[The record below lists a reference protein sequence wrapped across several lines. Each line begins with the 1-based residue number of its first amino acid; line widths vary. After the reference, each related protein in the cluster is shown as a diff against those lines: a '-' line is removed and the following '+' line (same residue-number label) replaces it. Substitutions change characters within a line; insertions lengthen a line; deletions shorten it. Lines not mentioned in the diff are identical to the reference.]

1 MISLDLHVHTTH
13 SDGSDI
19 REMVAAADEAGL
31 DAIGLADHC
40 ILHEDDFRRCDRTNF
55 DETYLERRR
64 EIDRLQSTFDVT
76 ILDGVEMNYDPDY
89 HDEIRSFLERA
100 GFDYTIGSVHYADE
114 YHIAKTGW
122 FASVGEADRAAAV
135 DHYVDWQLQLIES
148 ELFDIVGHLDLCE
161 RSSEL
166 RGRITDDQYDAFVE
180 ALGRSRSVPEIN
192 AGRVFDDYGAVHPNP
207 KVLDRFLDAGIR
219 FVLGTDAHTPAELR
233 DRVEYLT
240 GFEADQGLDSLAY
253 EDGIAV
259 TEALE
264 AY

>member
-1 MISLDLHVHTTH
+1 MISLDLHVHTTY

-19 REMVAAADEAGL
+19 REMVAAADDAGL

-40 ILHEDDFRRCDRTNF
+40 ILHEDRFRRCDRTDF
-55 DETYLERRR
+55 DETYPERRSDI
-64 EIDRLQSTFDVT
+64 ERLQSEFDVT
-76 ILDGVEMNYDPDY
+76 ILDGVEMNYDPAY
-89 HDEIRSFLERA
+89 HDEIQEFLARA
-100 GFDYTIGSVHYADE
+100 QFDYTIGSVHYADE

-122 FASVGEADRAAAV
+122 FASVDEPDRAAAV

-166 RGRITDDQYDAFVE
+166 RGRITDEQYDDLLE

-207 KVLDRFLDAGIR
+207 RVIDRFLDSGVR
-219 FVLGTDAHTPAELR
+219 FVLGSDAHKPTELTKR
-233 DRVEYLT
+233 AEYLT
-240 GFEADQGLDSLAY
+240 DFTESRDLECLPFENGLSVD
-253 EDGIAV
+253 
-259 TEALE
+259 EALK